1 MPFKRLLPLLL
12 LLGFLVSFIQ
22 LGLISITF
30 EKLGLSASSAVLLL
44 ITTLFG
50 SQINVPIFRLSGP
63 WMPTHLPPQ
72 VRWVFRF
79 ERPPIVPYTIVA
91 VNLGGC
97 VVPVAFSVFLLAHA
111 AISLAEVIL
120 AVALVASISY
130 IFSRPLAG
138 TGIVMPVFIAPL
150 TAAAAAIALDPENR
164 AVLAYV
170 GGTLGV
176 LIGAD
181 LLRINDIRKLGAPVA
196 SIGGGGSFDGIFLAG
211 IIAVLL
217 A

>member
-12 LLGFLVSFIQ
+12 LLAFLISVLQ
-22 LGLISITF
+22 LGLISVTF
-30 EKLGLSASSAVLLL
+30 EKLGLSANSAALLL

-50 SQINVPIFRLSGP
+50 SQINVPIFRLGGP

-79 ERPPIVPYTIVA
+79 ERPPIAPYTVVA

-97 VVPVAFSVFLLAHA
+97 VVPVAFSVFLLARA
-111 AISLAEVIL
+111 PVSLADVVL
-120 AVALVASISY
+120 AVGLVASISY
-130 IFSRPLAG
+130 AFSRPLAG
-138 TGIVMPVFIAPL
+138 RGIVMPIFIAPL

-170 GGTLGV
+170 AGTLGV

-181 LLRINDIRKLGAPVA
+181 LLRIDDIRKLGAPVA

>member
-12 LLGFLVSFIQ
+12 LLAFLVTFMQ

-30 EKLGLSASSAVLLL
+30 EKLGLSANSAVLLL
-44 ITTLFG
+44 FTTLFG
-50 SQINVPIFRLSGP
+50 SQINVPIFRLGGP
-63 WMPTHLPPQ
+63 WMPSHLPPQ

-79 ERPPIVPYTIVA
+79 ERPPIAPYTIVA

-97 VVPVAFSVFLLAHA
+97 VVPVVFSLFLLGRA
-111 AISLAEVIL
+111 AVSLTDVVL
-120 AVALVASISY
+120 AVALVASVSY
-130 IFSRPLAG
+130 IFSRPLVG
-138 TGIVMPVFIAPL
+138 RGIVMPVFIAPL
-150 TAAAAAIALDPENR
+150 TAAAAAAALDPENR
-164 AVLAYV
+164 AVLAYIA
-170 GGTLGV
+170 GTLGV

-181 LLRINDIRKLGAPVA
+181 LLRIDDIRKLGTPLA

>member
-12 LLGFLVSFIQ
+12 LLAFLIAFIQ

-30 EKLGLSASSAVLLL
+30 EKLGLSSDSAALLL
-44 ITTLFG
+44 VTTLLG
-50 SQINVPIFRLSGP
+50 SQINLPIFRLSAP
-63 WMPTHLPPQ
+63 WTPTQLPPP
-72 VRWVFRF
+72 VRQLFRF
-79 ERPPIVPYTIVA
+79 EHPPFGAHTVVA

-97 VVPVAFSVFLLAHA
+97 VTPVAFSVFLLAHA
-111 AISLAEVIL
+111 SVSPVDLIL
-120 AVALVASISY
+120 AVGLVASASY
-130 IFSRPLAG
+130 AFSRPLAG
-138 TGIVMPVFIAPL
+138 RGIVMPIFIAPL

-170 GGTLGV
+170 AGTLGV
-176 LIGAD
+176 LVGAD
-181 LLRINDIRKLGAPVA
+181 LLHIGDIRKLGAPIA
-196 SIGGGGSFDGIFLAG
+196 SIGGGGTFDGIFLAG